1 MINKIT
7 SSTNFNGA
15 YIIKGSQKAVARFE
29 NEINMK
35 KLVNKNPPVMTMYL
49 TEQYHQNQPY
59 AEILICTGENIK
71 NLQSHLQKEK
81 KQQEKNLKRFVSD
94 FNSWKKPKQ
103 DRFIKKLKEALTLST
118 SEHTHTPAP
127 GEEAMKNGNPDSFLE
142 WFSNAKEKSDNLYR
156 QISSYGQARFPAK
169 IRRLDA
175 EKAFKALIS
184 NNFNLKEGFIRNP
197 KAPEVEIEVMNNKE
211 IRYYGNKIQEILT
224 YKEDSAGEKI
234 LETYEK
240 FTYTNNG
247 AVKSRTFSRKQ

>member
-1 MINKIT
+1 MINQIT
-7 SSTNFNGA
+7 SNTNFRGA
-15 YIIKGSQKAVARFE
+15 YIVKGPQKAVTRFE
-29 NEINMK
+29 NEITTK
-35 KLVNKNPPVMTMYL
+35 KLLNKNLQVMTMPL
-49 TEQYHQNQPY
+49 TENYHNNQPY
-59 AEILICTGENIK
+59 AELLVCTGENIK
-71 NLQSHLQKEK
+71 NLKSHLQKTK

-103 DRFIKKLKEALTLST
+103 DRFVKKLQEALTIST
-118 SEHTHTPAP
+118 SEHMHTPAP
-127 GEEAMKNGNPDSFLE
+127 GEEAMLNGSPDCFLE
-142 WFSNAKEKSDNLYR
+142 WFSNAKAKSDELYR

-197 KAPEVEIEVMNNKE
+197 KAPEVEIEFFNNKE
-211 IRYYGNKIQEILT
+211 IRYNGNKIHSILT